1 MSETKS
7 ERLSDIIARL
17 FLERGWGRKHERLR
31 LEDAWTQC
39 AGDEIARQT
48 CVAGMRRGALEVIV
62 GNSVLLQ
69 ELTHFHRRTLL
80 QKIQQFLGGMKIT
93 DLRFRI
99 GVVR

>member
-1 MSETKS
+1 
-7 ERLSDIIARL
+7 
-17 FLERGWGRKHERLR
+17 
-31 LEDAWTQC
+31 
-39 AGDEIARQT
+39 
-48 CVAGMRRGALEVIV
+48 VIV